1 MSADVKPG
9 YKQTEI
15 GVIPD
20 DWSVCELGD
29 LAPYVTSGSRGWAEY
44 YSDRGDPFIRITN
57 LSRSTIYID
66 QADLKFVQIPDGD
79 SEGQRTAL
87 IDGDLLISITADI
100 GIIGYVDSSLSK
112 PAYINQHIALV
123 RFKDLGVDSKY
134 LSYFLAGEVTQ
145 RLFRSSTDQGAK
157 AGMNLAGI
165 RSIKAVLPP
174 IAEQQAISAAL
185 SEMDNLLSNLDQLIA
200 KKRNIQQAT
209 MQQLLTG
216 QRRLPGFRGEWTVKR
231 LGDVANLYQPVT
243 ISARQL
249 TNSGYP
255 VYGANGVVGFFSE
268 FNHETSQVTV
278 TCRGSTCGT
287 VNRTVEK
294 SWITGNAM
302 VINCDHSKTICK
314 DFLYFLLL
322 GQDLSVCITGTGQPQ
337 IVRSPLANFELP
349 IPSDL
354 KEQTAITTIL
364 SDMDTDLAALEAR
377 RNKARQLKQGM
388 MQELLTGRIR
398 LA

>member
-1 MSADVKPG
+1 MSMKIRPG
-9 YKQTEI
+9 YKKT
-15 GVIPD
+15 
-20 DWSVCELGD
+20 ELGIFPED
-29 LAPYVTSGSRGWAEY
+29 WELFCLSELAELTSSKRIFENDYVPTGVPFYRGKEISLLVSQKTIEDPQFISDKKFNEIKQKFGAPEAGDILITAVGTLGNIYVVNNNIPFYFKDGNLIWLRKINSSDSNYIGAQLEKNKSKILDGAIGSSQKA
-44 YSDRGDPFIRITN
+44 
-57 LSRSTIYID
+57 LTIVV
-66 QADLKFVQIPDGD
+66 LKKLQIPVAPLL
-79 SEGQRTAL
+79 EQRAIAGAL
-87 IDGDLLISITADI
+87 SDMDRLIS
-100 GIIGYVDSSLSK
+100 S
-112 PAYINQHIALV
+112 
-123 RFKDLGVDSKY
+123 
-134 LSYFLAGEVTQ
+134 
-145 RLFRSSTDQGAK
+145 
-157 AGMNLAGI
+157 
-165 RSIKAVLPP
+165 
-174 IAEQQAISAAL
+174 
-185 SEMDNLLSNLDQLIA
+185 LDQLIA
-200 KKRNIQQAT
+200 KKRDIQQAS

-302 VINCDHSKTICK
+302 VINCDHSKTINK